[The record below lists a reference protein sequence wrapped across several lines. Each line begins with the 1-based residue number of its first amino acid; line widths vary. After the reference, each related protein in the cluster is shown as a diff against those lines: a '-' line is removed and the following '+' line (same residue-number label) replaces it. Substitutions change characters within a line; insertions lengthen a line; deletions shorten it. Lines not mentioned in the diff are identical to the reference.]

1 MNTQTILLFF
11 IVFTAV
17 FTQICSNSNTL
28 HVSGN
33 GKISVLTDVASI
45 QIGISSQM
53 NTTTEAL
60 SSVNQQIASL
70 IQIIQTQG
78 IIPNDYSTSS
88 FSITQVYNYTNG
100 VSVLIGQKV
109 SQTLTV
115 KVKNLS
121 NNAAAVGN
129 LVTAASKIN
138 GIVVNSVNF
147 DLSDRTVG
155 TKQARKVA
163 FLAAQAKADQYA
175 MLGGVK
181 LKKIKKI

>member
-1 MNTQTILLFF
+1 
-11 IVFTAV
+11 
-17 FTQICSNSNTL
+17 L

-33 GKISVLTDVASI
+33 GKVSLLSDVASI

-60 SSVNQQIASL
+60 SAVNQQIASL

-100 VSVLIGQKV
+100 VSVPIGQKI

-138 GIVVNSVNF
+138 GIIINSINF
-147 DLSDRTVG
+147 DLTNRTFG
-155 TKQARKVA
+155 AQQARRAA
-163 FLAAQAKADQYA
+163 FNAAKLKAEQYA
-175 MLGGVK
+175 QLSGKRV
-181 LKKIKKI
+181 KKISKI